1 MSYESK
7 SAKLL
12 QGVMADVAERNPGA
26 PVFVNED
33 PDDKLLADLGVPY
46 VGMPASFRIG
56 SDQYGGKIIA
66 HSPTR
71 HRVTFQN
78 ESGRITHEF
87 TKRRNGTYYAIGSKH
102 GYLKL
107 GVAKTD
113 LDEGF

>member
-1 MSYESK
+1 MEMD
-7 SAKLL
+7 
-12 QGVMADVAERNPGA
+12 Q
-26 PVFVNED
+26 
-33 PDDKLLADLGVPY
+33 DDKILADLGFPY
-46 VGMPASFRIG
+46 EGMPASYVIG

-78 ESGRITHEF
+78 ESGHITHEF
-87 TKRRNGTYYAIGSKH
+87 TRRSDGTYYRIGSKH

-107 GVAKTD
+107 GVSKTI